1 MIMTYDWMIYAQNH
15 PPFKKQIEDLIASGN
30 DGELTSRDMHR
41 IKFEAGTQTVV
52 VTPYSKTSDFHRKI
66 IPKRI
71 SYRAILQIINGN
83 WNDLREVD
91 IQDV

>member
-41 IKFEAGTQTVV
+41 IKFEAKTQTVV
-52 VTPYSKTSDFHRKI
+52 VTPYSKTSDFHRKSS
-66 IPKRI
+66 PR
-71 SYRAILQIINGN
+71 RLAIAQYCRSLMEIGMI
-83 WNDLREVD
+83 
-91 IQDV
+91 

>member
-41 IKFEAGTQTVV
+41 IKFEAKTQ
-52 VTPYSKTSDFHRKI
+52 I
-66 IPKRI
+66 G
-71 SYRAILQIINGN
+71 RASC
-83 WNDLREVD
+83 RERVF
-91 IQDV
+91 

>member
-41 IKFEAGTQTVV
+41 IKFEAKTQTVV

-66 IPKRI
+66 IHKKI
-71 SYRAILQIINGN
+71 SLDILVLMNLCM
-83 WNDLREVD
+83 DSM
-91 IQDV
+91 